1 MLENEIFKFFEDF
14 PRIDLKLQERLID
27 SIDLFKF
34 NLDIIL
40 NNNEIQD
47 YVKEEFKRRFN

>member
-47 YVKEEFKRRFN
+47 YVKEEFKRRFA